1 MSSTSF
7 FWLKRAEKKGKL
19 VFSVVYVFFGS
30 AGYCPQLLL
39 YLLFAST
46 MAARKPMTPITMRRL
61 KMVLHSGFCW
71 NHSSRGKV
79 AVMTSHPP

>member
-1 MSSTSF
+1 V
-7 FWLKRAEKKGKL
+7 R
-19 VFSVVYVFFGS
+19 
-30 AGYCPQLLL
+30 

-46 MAARKPMTPITMRRL
+46 MAARKPMTPIIIRRL
-61 KMVLHSGFCW
+61 KIVLHCGFCW